1 MTKRHNPATVHPPA
15 GKYSHGV
22 ETAPGARLLYVAGQ
36 VGVKPDGSTAPS
48 DEAQCDQAWANV
60 KAVLAA
66 GGMSVADVVKFNAY
80 VTRTDLIPVYR
91 GARDRALGDVAPPA
105 STLVVVAALAHP
117 SWIVEIECVAAKGGA
132 PAKAKAAGGGAK
144 AASAKSR
151 VAKGKKRRK

>member
-22 ETAPGARLLYVAGQ
+22 ETVPGARLLYVAGQ

-48 DEAQCDQAWANV
+48 EEAQCDQAWANV

-66 GGMSVADVVKFNAY
+66 GGMGVSDVVKFNAY

-91 GARDRALGDVAPPA
+91 GARDRALGDIAPPA

-132 PAKAKAAGGGAK
+132 PAKAKAGGGGAK
-144 AASAKSR
+144 ASTKSGGQ
-151 VAKGKKRRK
+151 GKKRRK

>member
-36 VGVKPDGSTAPS
+36 VGVKPDGTTAPT

-66 GGMSVADVVKFNAY
+66 AGMSFADVVKFNAY
-80 VTRTDLIPVYR
+80 VTRADLTPVYR
-91 GARDRALGDVAPPA
+91 GARDRALGDIAPPA

-117 SWIVEIECVAAKGGA
+117 SWIVEIECVAAKGGVTA
-132 PAKAKAAGGGAK
+132 QAKAGGGSVK
-144 AASAKSR
+144 ASAAKSGGK
-151 VAKGKKRRK
+151 AKKRRK